1 MLSIYPDVPQAYAD
15 HWFRVGVYW
24 EGYAQ
29 MNVFSSVQSLGRV
42 RLFATPWTAACQATL
57 FIINSRSL
65 L

>member
-42 RLFATPWTAACQATL
+42 RLFATPWTAVHL
-57 FIINSRSL
+57 GSL
-65 L
+65 SITNVQSF

>member
-42 RLFATPWTAACQATL
+42 
-57 FIINSRSL
+57 
-65 L
+65 